1 MLYPLSYGGP
11 RRAYRAGAGRPTAYA
26 SDVSKRNT
34 KPASAAERERRLR
47 AERLLGGLLP
57 DQTRDESG
65 DAWGERDGA
74 ESRDDEIQRDVPPHH
89 GS

>member
-11 RRAYRAGAGRPTAYA
+11 RRAYRAGVRRPTAYA
-26 SDVSKRNT
+26 SDVSTR
-34 KPASAAERERRLR
+34 KPKPESAAERARRLR

-57 DQTRDESG
+57 DQTRDESA
-65 DAWGERDGA
+65 DAWGEREGA
-74 ESRDDEIQRDVPPHH
+74 EARDDEIQRDVPPHH